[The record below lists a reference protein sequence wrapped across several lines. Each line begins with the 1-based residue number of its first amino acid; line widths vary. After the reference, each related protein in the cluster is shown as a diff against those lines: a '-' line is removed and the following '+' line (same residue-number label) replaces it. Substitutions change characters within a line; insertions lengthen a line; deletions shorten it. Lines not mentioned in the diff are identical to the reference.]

1 MNIYISEEHRQKEL
15 DRRKDNHNYVKW
27 LLNEYLTSML
37 NEVLNDKQEV
47 V

>member
-1 MNIYISEEHRQKEL
+1 MKIYISKEDKQKEL
-15 DRRKDNHNYVKW
+15 DRRQDNHNYVKW